1 MEQKKCNITKTKDI
15 ILFILLFIWILIP
28 IFKMIRA
35 TALFTTTNQYKFMEI
50 VGIIGI
56 YLFVIEIY
64 KNIKVNKDKK
74 ILLKELLPIII
85 LMAYLVWTLIS
96 CIFAQDK
103 QKAFYGETNRKE
115 GYITYLIYAGFFSC
129 AFLIESNKL
138 KKYLLNS
145 FIIVTIFNILLM
157 NITNNSV
164 EMLQIFQYRDIQTGV
179 FNNQNHYG
187 YYLLIATMTATLFFI
202 LEKNK
207 VLKVLYGLAYLIL
220 LYNLILNNTFGC
232 YIAFTVTI
240 IIFFVYCIYK
250 KENRIVCIISIF
262 IFILMSVLVE
272 YNEKNIVANNIKN
285 LAIDVSNIFEVI
297 KSENINTIEEKE
309 IDKENDLEKNEINKE
324 DKDNNS
330 EINNIKKQVENSG
343 SGRGKLWKYGIKIFL
358 QKPILGY
365 GADNLSSEYKKYNI
379 EQDRPHNLIINLLA
393 TSGIPGFIL
402 YISGIATILFRGF
415 KRLKDNDVIYS
426 IVLFVIIAYLV
437 SSMFGNSMYY
447 TSPYY
452 FIYLGILG
460 SISIRR
466 KEQN

>member
-35 TALFTTTNQYKFMEI
+35 TALFTTINQYKFMEL

-56 YLFVIEIY
+56 YFFVIDIY
-64 KNIKVNKDKK
+64 KNFKVTKDKK
-74 ILLKELLPIII
+74 GLLKELLPIII
-85 LMAYLVWTLIS
+85 LMAYLIWTLIS

-103 QKAFYGETNRKE
+103 QKAFYGEGYRKE
-115 GYITYLIYAGFFSC
+115 GYITYLIYAGFFLC
-129 AFLIESNKL
+129 AFLIKSNKL

-164 EMLQIFQYRDIQTGV
+164 EMLQIFQYKDIQMGV
-179 FNNQNHYG
+179 FSNQNHYG
-187 YYLLIATMTATLFFI
+187 YYILIATITATLLFI
-202 LEKNK
+202 LEKNT
-207 VLKVLYGLAYLIL
+207 VLKVLHGLAYLIL

-232 YIAFTVTI
+232 YVAFTVTI

-250 KENRIVCIISIF
+250 KENRILCIISILVF
-262 IFILMSVLVE
+262 IVMSILVE
-272 YNEKNIVANNIKN
+272 YNGKNIVTNNIKN
-285 LAIDVSNIFEVI
+285 FVKDVSNIFELM
-297 KSENINTIEEKE
+297 KSENINTKEEKE
-309 IDKENDLEKNEINKE
+309 EEIDTEKNEIKNEE
-324 DKDNNS
+324 DKNNNG
-330 EINNIKKQVENSG
+330 EINNIKKQVENAG

-379 EQDRPHNLIINLLA
+379 EQDRPHNLIISLL
-393 TSGIPGFIL
+393 TISGIPGLIL
-402 YISGIATILFRGF
+402 YISGIAIILFRGL
-415 KRLKDNDVIYS
+415 KRLNDNDAIY
-426 IVLFVIIAYLV
+426 IVVLFVIIAYLV
-437 SSMFGNSMYY
+437 SSLFGNSMYY

-466 KEQN
+466 KE

>member
-103 QKAFYGETNRKE
+103 QKAFYGEANRKE

-157 NITNNSV
+157 NITNNSA
-164 EMLQIFQYRDIQTGV
+164 EMLQIFQYRDIQMGV

-187 YYLLIATMTATLFFI
+187 YYLLIATMTAILFFI

-250 KENRIVCIISIF
+250 KENRIVCSISIF

-272 YNEKNIVANNIKN
+272 YNEKNIVTNNIKN

-309 IDKENDLEKNEINKE
+309 IEKENDLEKNEINKE
-324 DKDNNS
+324 DKNNNS
-330 EINNIKKQVENSG
+330 EINNIKKQVENAG

-365 GADNLSSEYKKYNI
+365 GADNLRSEYKKYNI

-402 YISGIATILFRGF
+402 YISGIAIILFRGF

-437 SSMFGNSMYY
+437 SSIFGNSMYY